1 MVDGLCGD
9 GHFSF
14 RAVTFFFFGCYDAFS
29 CYFFFHT
36 VSALSDCVLRRC
48 YADWANVFASCW
60 LLSIRQ
66 DLMMTVGSDLS
77 TEDVRTAI
85 KQFDPKGNGKV
96 TFE

>member
-1 MVDGLCGD
+1 MGSVVVDFFRLMQSLLFCFVVEMRFLVIFPFIPCALC
-9 GHFSF
+9 
-14 RAVTFFFFGCYDAFS
+14 R
-29 CYFFFHT
+29 T
-36 VSALSDCVLRRC
+36 VWCAGAMLTGSMCLSGVG
-48 YADWANVFASCW
+48 
-60 LLSIRQ
+60 SIRQ